1 MHTVY
6 ICRKERK
13 MMKNHIIH
21 KLRKDIWKG
30 TLLPIEYTSKEYYD
44 VNMQRTDDGFQISIQ
59 KKKFT
64 KPFIHSLEDCEYQDK
79 LYEDWWE
86 DAEAFGIIE
95 DNKLLAAIE
104 ICPESWTNRLII
116 TELFVDEKL
125 RGQGYGK
132 KLLDIA
138 KKITVEKNYRT
149 LILETQ
155 SSNINA
161 VDFYLHEGFT
171 LIGFDSCCYTNTDL
185 ERKEIRLNMG
195 WFPIRQSNVN

>member
-64 KPFIHSLEDCEYQDK
+64 KPFIHRLEDCEYQDK

-86 DAEAFGIIE
+86 DAEAFGITE

-161 VDFYLHEGFT
+161 VDFYLHAGFT

-185 ERKEIRLNMG
+185 ERKEVRLNMG
-195 WFPIRQSNVN
+195 WFPINTK

>member
-138 KKITVEKNYRT
+138 KKITVDKDYRT

-161 VDFYLHEGFT
+161 VDFYLHAGFT

-185 ERKEIRLNMG
+185 ERKEVRLNMG
-195 WFPIRQSNVN
+195 WFPINTK

>member
-132 KLLDIA
+132 KLLHIA

-161 VDFYLHEGFT
+161 VDFYLHAGFT

-195 WFPIRQSNVN
+195 WFPVKTK

>member
-1 MHTVY
+1 
-6 ICRKERK
+6 

-64 KPFIHSLEDCEYQDK
+64 KPFIHRLEDCEYQDK

-132 KLLDIA
+132 KLLNIA

-161 VDFYLHEGFT
+161 VDFYLHAGFT
-171 LIGFDSCCYTNTDL
+171 LIGFDCCCYTNTDL

-195 WFPIRQSNVN
+195 WFPINTK

>member
-132 KLLDIA
+132 KLLNIA

-195 WFPIRQSNVN
+195 WFPMKIK

>member
-64 KPFIHSLEDCEYQDK
+64 KPFIHRLEDCEYQDK

-86 DAEAFGIIE
+86 DAEAFGITE

-125 RGQGYGK
+125 RRQGYGK

-161 VDFYLHEGFT
+161 VDFYLHAGFT

-185 ERKEIRLNMG
+185 ERKEVRLNMG
-195 WFPIRQSNVN
+195 WFPINTK

>member
-132 KLLDIA
+132 RLLDIA

-195 WFPIRQSNVN
+195 WFPMKIK

>member
-132 KLLDIA
+132 KLLNIA

-195 WFPIRQSNVN
+195 WFPIKTK

>member
-161 VDFYLHEGFT
+161 VDFYLHAGFT

-185 ERKEIRLNMG
+185 ERKEVRLNMG
-195 WFPIRQSNVN
+195 WFPIKAK